1 MYDYS
6 FTGETTA
13 HRSAEGATTQESLR
27 QKDRSILT
35 LERDL
40 ILAEGAK
47 LSGKYTDGYKEL
59 IWKQKKHRYINYT
72 KIVMQNL

>member
-1 MYDYS
+1 MKKLFLVDISLYLLEYT
-6 FTGETTA
+6 FTGETTE

-40 ILAEGAK
+40 ILAEGVI
-47 LSGKYTDGYKEL
+47 LSGKYTDG
-59 IWKQKKHRYINYT
+59 
-72 KIVMQNL
+72 

>member
-1 MYDYS
+1 MTFLHTYKIIL
-6 FTGETTA
+6 
-13 HRSAEGATTQESLR
+13 LR
-27 QKDRSILT
+27 ERLQIIVAPKEQPPRNLSGKKDRNILT

-59 IWKQKKHRYINYT
+59 I
-72 KIVMQNL
+72 